1 MTFEVADGFD
11 RFAEFHD
18 VSTVSLMPER
28 TKYSPYL
35 VPMQSGVRFVR
46 GGGHHWKQGH
56 WPFSVAFM
64 PCYLTMFL
72 LNNELTPLRQE

>member
-18 VSTVSLMPER
+18 VSAAVSLIPER

-35 VPMQSGVRFVR
+35 VPMKSGLRFER
-46 GGGHHWKQGH
+46 GGGRHWKQGH
-56 WPFSVAFM
+56 WSFSVAFM
-64 PCYLTMFL
+64 PRYLKMCM
-72 LNNELTPLRQE
+72 LNNV